1 MVDWVV
7 GLGQEVLKNPATGG
21 GAFKTHSLDGSKL
34 VNVTVW
40 PLITITGLG
49 LRGVVGDREDR
60 QIGQG
65 QVLGSDQSH
74 LEAINKQGREE
85 RLNGRR
91 LIGTSR
97 EKSLKKE
104 AHIPDWV
111 TRSGRKEDEER
122 MDGADQ
128 MKMGYILRANLKR
141 CIQEL
146 ADGKYLLMEDPNKPV
161 DNRTEELRIQD
172 KQERGA
178 ENSVVRIKNNKREAL
193 V

>member
-49 LRGVVGDREDR
+49 LRGVVGLNKAE
-60 QIGQG
+60 
-65 QVLGSDQSH
+65 LKAM
-74 LEAINKQGREE
+74 AINKQGREE

-122 MDGADQ
+122 MDGRECGSD
-128 MKMGYILRANLKR
+128 
-141 CIQEL
+141 E
-146 ADGKYLLMEDPNKPV
+146 DGIHIES
-161 DNRTEELRIQD
+161 Q
-172 KQERGA
+172 
-178 ENSVVRIKNNKREAL
+178 S
-193 V
+193 